1 MRHTRE
7 LAASGIERV
16 YFAVVGRG
24 FRQED
29 LDKLARFMTGTPI
42 RGVVFIET
50 EALMRLVH
58 ESIAKRR
65 EFRLAD
71 LDQLLFG
78 NKIIAE

>member
-1 MRHTRE
+1 MKH
-7 LAASGIERV
+7 GWIE
-16 YFAVVGRG
+16 A
-24 FRQED
+24 
-29 LDKLARFMTGTPI
+29 
-42 RGVVFIET
+42 

-71 LDQLLFG
+71 VDELLFG